1 MSLVKITNM
10 VNNSVSV
17 AIPELNFKRTWP
29 RKGSVISIDLE
40 KLKEMQYDPGF
51 EYMLREG
58 ILYIEDMNAKKELG
72 LEPEDASAPENI
84 IVLTEKQQKEYM
96 TELEQKD
103 FEEKVSKLSLEQV
116 QSLADYAVNNK
127 LSDMDKC
134 NFLKKLCG
142 RDVIQSIINGSAAE

>member
-1 MSLVKITNM
+1 MNLVKITNM

-29 RKGSVISIDLE
+29 RKGSVISIDLD
-40 KLKEMQYDPGF
+40 KLREMQYDPGF

-84 IVLTEKQQKEYM
+84 VVLTEKQQREYM

>member
-17 AIPELNFKRTWP
+17 SIPELSFKRTWP
-29 RKGSVISIDLE
+29 RKGSVISIDMD

-58 ILYIEDMNAKKELG
+58 ILYIEDMEAKKELG
-72 LEPEDASAPENI
+72 LEPEDAKAPENI
-84 IVLTEKQQKEYM
+84 IILTEKEQREYMIKLTQKE
-96 TELEQKD
+96 
-103 FEEKVSKLSLEQV
+103 FEEKVSQLGIEQI
-116 QSLADYAVNNK
+116 QALADYAVNNK

-134 NFLKKLCG
+134 NFLKKMCG
-142 RDVIQSIINGSAAE
+142 RDVIQSIINGSTAE

>member
-58 ILYIEDMNAKKELG
+58 ILYIEDMEAKKELG

-134 NFLKKLCG
+134 NFLKELCG
-142 RDVIQSIINGSAAE
+142 RDIIQSIINGSAAE

>member
-58 ILYIEDMNAKKELG
+58 ILYIEDMEAKKELG

-84 IVLTEKQQKEYM
+84 VVLTEKQQKEYM

-103 FEEKVSKLSLEQV
+103 FEEKVSKLSFEQV

-134 NFLKKLCG
+134 NFLKELCG
-142 RDVIQSIINGSAAE
+142 RDIIQSIINGSAAE